1 MGKAIWEIKTVGI
14 AGRLQRRIEAGIADT
29 AAVIVYRPIRLPAT
43 DARSC
48 GSGSVVAPARQHDF
62 GGGVKKGIDG
72 NCLHRGRLQRS

>member
-1 MGKAIWEIKTVGI
+1 MGKGIREINAVGV
-14 AGRLQRRIEAGIADT
+14 AGRPQRRIETGIADT
-29 AAVIVYRPIRLPAT
+29 AAVIVHRLICLPAT

-48 GSGSVVAPARQHDF
+48 GSGSVVAPARQQEF